1 MTTSDASWSPKLRVV
16 GDLEREDHW
25 YLGADD
31 HCYFFGEYMPRKGF
45 AHSATN
51 QLVMNLKKKPDL
63 RHTAQWSHKLATIQ
77 RVARTIQSNILPEAL
92 PGLTFVPIPP
102 SKPPTSPGYD
112 DRMAQVAR
120 QIAGNCDVRE
130 LIVTQAERD
139 ARHTTGEKRD
149 PAALRATLALVPA
162 LLANPP
168 RQIVL
173 LDDVLT
179 TGCSFRVCRTM
190 LQEALPSADIFGVFV
205 ARRVIDRTSPFEA
218 FIDLDA

>member
-1 MTTSDASWSPKLRVV
+1 MTTSDASWSPRLRLV
-16 GDLEREDHW
+16 GDLERQDHW
-25 YLGADD
+25 YLGPNDQ
-31 HCYFFGEYMPRKGF
+31 CYFFGEYTPGKGF

-51 QLVMNLKKKPDL
+51 QLVMNLKKKPET
-63 RHTAQWSHKLATIQ
+63 RGTAQWNHKLAAID
-77 RVARTIQSNILPEAL
+77 RVARSIAANILPEAL

-102 SKPPTSPGYD
+102 SKPSTAPGYD
-112 DRMAQVAR
+112 DRMTQVAR
-120 QIAGNCDVRE
+120 RIVPGCDVRE

-168 RQIVL
+168 KQIVL

-179 TGCSFRVCRTM
+179 TGCSFTVCRAM
-190 LQEALPSADIFGVFV
+190 LQEVLPQADIFGIFV
-205 ARRVIDRTSPFEA
+205 ARRVVDRTSPFEA
-218 FIDLDA
+218 FINLEA